1 MLDFVISWVKLSLA
15 LFSLVKV
22 KLELVIL
29 QQKKVNVKLE
39 LLLPQHYQKPKQQI
53 NFNMQ

>member
-1 MLDFVISWVKLSLA
+1 MLDFVLSWVKLSLT

-29 QQKKVNVKLE
+29 QQKKANVELE
-39 LLLPQHYQKPKQQI
+39 LLLPEHCQKQKTA
-53 NFNMQ
+53 N